1 MEKTWFK
8 HSPNGKDMVYGAI
21 EYKPNGKSITDP
33 MEYTLIVYSPI
44 GKGMD
49 FRKIV
54 FRSSNCH
61 DKR

>member
-1 MEKTWFK
+1 
-8 HSPNGKDMVYGAI
+8 MVYGAM